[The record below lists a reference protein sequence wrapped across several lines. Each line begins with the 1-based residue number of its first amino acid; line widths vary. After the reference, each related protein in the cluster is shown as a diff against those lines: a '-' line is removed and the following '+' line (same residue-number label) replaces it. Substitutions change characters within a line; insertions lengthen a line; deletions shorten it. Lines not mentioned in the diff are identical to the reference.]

1 MNSAAHVSA
10 ASAGRAIESSV
21 ATGRAPIAATSL
33 KFTARDLRPNSR
45 GEVAVRRKWTPSV
58 SRSAVKTSDSPPPTD
73 NTEQSSPMPSNP
85 LSGSGAKRVFML
97 SMNPNSVMEE
107 LCYGAKLPI
116 FSVNLIIFVRES
128 PAWGVRLMNETMK
141 ILILNGPNL
150 NLQGRRDTGVYG
162 SQTFESYFEALKAN
176 YPSVE
181 FGYFQSNI
189 EGELIDAVQQAD
201 GVYDGVVLNA
211 GGYTHT
217 SVALRDAVSA
227 VSVPVVEVHISSI
240 LAREEFRHTSL
251 LAPVAAGSIMGFGLN
266 SYRLGVYALLTGA
279 EK

>member
-1 MNSAAHVSA
+1 
-10 ASAGRAIESSV
+10 
-21 ATGRAPIAATSL
+21 
-33 KFTARDLRPNSR
+33 
-45 GEVAVRRKWTPSV
+45 
-58 SRSAVKTSDSPPPTD
+58 
-73 NTEQSSPMPSNP
+73 
-85 LSGSGAKRVFML
+85 
-97 SMNPNSVMEE
+97 
-107 LCYGAKLPI
+107 
-116 FSVNLIIFVRES
+116 
-128 PAWGVRLMNETMK
+128 MNETMK

-176 YPSVE
+176 YPSVG

-189 EGELIDAVQQAD
+189 AGELIDAVQQAD

>member
-1 MNSAAHVSA
+1 
-10 ASAGRAIESSV
+10 
-21 ATGRAPIAATSL
+21 
-33 KFTARDLRPNSR
+33 
-45 GEVAVRRKWTPSV
+45 
-58 SRSAVKTSDSPPPTD
+58 
-73 NTEQSSPMPSNP
+73 
-85 LSGSGAKRVFML
+85 
-97 SMNPNSVMEE
+97 
-107 LCYGAKLPI
+107 
-116 FSVNLIIFVRES
+116 
-128 PAWGVRLMNETMK
+128 MNETMK

-217 SVALRDAVSA
+217 SVALRLSLI
-227 VSVPVVEVHISSI
+227 HIS
-240 LAREEFRHTSL
+240 EPTRH
-251 LAPVAAGSIMGFGLN
+251 
-266 SYRLGVYALLTGA
+266 
-279 EK
+279 